1 EVPHSYWSRGASA
14 AVVGRVALTG
24 GFARPVAESARA
36 TGSAAF
42 TGILTVV
49 LQLRRA
55 DRVGLIIRL
64 RRRCRRV
71 AGMVRHHRGGLVG
84 ARRRNDAGRRRGW
97 LGLSIGLLRALREGF
112 VRSRRLRCGIARGL
126 RAQSGGKCRR
136 GQRGGGKHEGTHDK
150 VSVRMERGRNDPPVA
165 LVPLTC
171 RPPRLART
179 GGVP

>member
-1 EVPHSYWSRGASA
+1 DLRKYQNRRRDGKQGKSRHGAPHSSLPVPLPLASEVPHSYWSRGASA

-42 TGILTVV
+42 TGILAVV

-71 AGMVRHHRGGLVG
+71 AGMVRHHRGGLV
-84 ARRRNDAGRRRGW
+84 
-97 LGLSIGLLRALREGF
+97 
-112 VRSRRLRCGIARGL
+112 
-126 RAQSGGKCRR
+126 
-136 GQRGGGKHEGTHDK
+136 
-150 VSVRMERGRNDPPVA
+150 
-165 LVPLTC
+165 
-171 RPPRLART
+171 
-179 GGVP
+179 